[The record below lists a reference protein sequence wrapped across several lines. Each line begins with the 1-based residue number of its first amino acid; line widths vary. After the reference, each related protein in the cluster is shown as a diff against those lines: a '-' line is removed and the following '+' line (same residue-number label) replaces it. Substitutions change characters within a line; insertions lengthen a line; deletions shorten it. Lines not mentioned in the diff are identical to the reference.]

1 MFPVR
6 NTAVAWQNFAG
17 NMFMLFGLP
26 MFMYYTIVTN
36 MTV

>member
-6 NTAVAWQNFAG
+6 NTVVAWQNFAG
-17 NMFMLFGLP
+17 NMFMLFGIP
-26 MFMYYTIVTN
+26 AFMCFTIATN